1 MSRTGKWLVAAVAVV
16 CGTAGVAE
24 SRADTLVF
32 NQGFET
38 NTSGWLDSRD
48 YAGFGSVERK
58 ATGSGGISSSSGSH
72 HALVRESDSGP
83 FTRFD
88 GYRDAFGSG
97 FKAQIDVYLDTN
109 WALGAGFDYSVA
121 ANGSDGKHQRDFIFH
136 VARDS
141 STGSLLV
148 GGSNNTNFATR
159 EDLESTN
166 HYVVTA
172 SGWYTL
178 QHNFYDDGG
187 VLAVD
192 LNLLDKSGTVLFTE
206 TRSTVEDTIP
216 DVVGGN
222 RYGWF
227 THIGLGSDG
236 QGGSLAVDNSQLYLT
251 APQAVPEPSSLA
263 ALAGMLGMGGLIAVR
278 RRRRAG

>member
-1 MSRTGKWLVAAVAVV
+1 MRRTSKWLTVAVAVV
-16 CGTAGVAE
+16 CGIGGVAD

-32 NQGFET
+32 DQGFEADAAGW
-38 NTSGWLDSRD
+38 NDSGAYGSITRD
-48 YAGFGSVERK
+48 GSMSHGLSS
-58 ATGSGGISSSSGSH
+58 ASGGF
-72 HALVRESDSGP
+72 HALVSETDYGP
-83 FTRFD
+83 FTGFD
-88 GYRDAFGSG
+88 GYRDEFGSG

-109 WALGAGFDYSVA
+109 WAAGAGFDYSVA
-121 ANGSDGKHQRDFIFH
+121 ANGTDGVHQRDFIFH
-136 VARDS
+136 VAKDT

-159 EDLESTN
+159 EDLDTLSNTYE
-166 HYVVTA
+166 VTA

-178 QHNFYDDGG
+178 QHDFYDDGG

-206 TRSTVEDTIP
+206 TRTDGSDTIP

-227 THIGLGSDG
+227 THIGLGSGG

-251 APQAVPEPSSLA
+251 APQAVPEPSSPECW
-263 ALAGMLGMGGLIAVR
+263 GWAV
-278 RRRRAG
+278 